1 MEASMDEEQLKYF
14 EKRLNEWKQKLLKEV
29 GITIGENLTQNEIRQ
44 GDFGDLAN
52 LETDQNFLLRM
63 RDRERKLIT
72 KINKCLTQIK
82 DGTYGH
88 CELCGE
94 EIDFKRLEA
103 RPVASLCIAC
113 KTEQEKHER

>member
-1 MEASMDEEQLKYF
+1 MNEKNLKIFEEKLLQ
-14 EKRLNEWKQKLLKEV
+14 WKDDLLKEA
-29 GITIGENLTQNEIRQ
+29 GFGQKLARDQQRQ

-52 LETDQNFLLRM
+52 IETDQNFLLRI

-72 KINKCLTQIK
+72 KIDKCLKQIK
-82 DGTYGH
+82 DGTYGR
-88 CELCGE
+88 CEVCGE
-94 EIDFKRLEA
+94 DIDLKRLEA